1 MCTDSTSKHEIMQM
15 VYKTQSP
22 TIQAFSTRNSKKKL
36 KFSKTICRLAG
47 LLLRRFISTYQEN
60 A

>member
-22 TIQAFSTRNSKKKL
+22 TIQVFSTRNSKKKTEVL
-36 KFSKTICRLAG
+36 QNYL
-47 LLLRRFISTYQEN
+47 
-60 A
+60 